1 MCAQAC
7 PCSLLQGQ
15 GRRLNSLLSW
25 GKSGDLVYSQD
36 HSPEHSASS
45 TGADRRGI
53 SGQIREGPAR
63 QRLAGHGVVPVQ
75 RPGHWPGKVRGQPG
89 TGSDA
94 GLPPVQLSVAGLHRG
109 RSQACPAPEVTQAFP
124 LPVRPGLRPGPGWHR
139 ERGGRQGPPAP
150 PALAQQW
157 GLAVQTQG
165 KEPARLEVVLRPN
178 HVKDPLSPAE
188 TGSGLRSFMDGAVWR
203 LRLGSK
209 ASYRLND
216 A

>member
-94 GLPPVQLSVAGLHRG
+94 GLPPVQLSVAGPPPGKVPGLPSTGSDAGLPAPSAARPAPGSGVAQGAG
-109 RSQACPAPEVTQAFP
+109 RKTGAPSPAGSGPAVGARRADTREGASQAGGGSPSKPRQRPSKPSGNWIWAQILHGWSSVASP
-124 LPVRPGLRPGPGWHR
+124 LG
-139 ERGGRQGPPAP
+139 E
-150 PALAQQW
+150 
-157 GLAVQTQG
+157 
-165 KEPARLEVVLRPN
+165 
-178 HVKDPLSPAE
+178 
-188 TGSGLRSFMDGAVWR
+188 
-203 LRLGSK
+203 
-209 ASYRLND
+209 
-216 A
+216 

>member
-1 MCAQAC
+1 MGLCL
-7 PCSLLQGQ
+7 SRGLDTGQ
-15 GRRLNSLLSW
+15 GRSEA
-25 GKSGDLVYSQD
+25 
-36 HSPEHSASS
+36 SPAPEVTQAFPRSSSA
-45 TGADRRGI
+45 
-53 SGQIREGPAR
+53 
-63 QRLAGHGVVPVQ
+63 
-75 RPGHWPGKVRGQPG
+75 WP
-89 TGSDA
+89 
-94 GLPPVQLSVAGLHRG
+94 GLHRG